1 VNQART
7 LSKACFRQH
16 THLRQFIRAFSA
28 CEYISKKEIMVHV
41 ENFEKFSEYT
51 TEILDQLKTNQVI
64 ERIWRKDF
72 TVWSTSPTEITN
84 RLGWLDVVKQMRAEL
99 PELLAFAEKVQE
111 MGTTDVVV
119 MGMGGSSLTPEVFRT
134 AMSKR
139 FGWPRLHV
147 LDSTVP
153 AWVLDV
159 EQQIDLAHTVFLYAS
174 KSGSTVEVD
183 AFFRYFHGKLTQ
195 MVGAEAAGKHFIAI
209 TDPCTALQAMAK
221 EYGFLH
227 TQLND
232 PNIGGRYSGLSYFGL
247 LPAALAGLP
256 VPEILASAY
265 EMFLRCEWDIPSYN
279 HSGAIL
285 AARIFACQQVGRDKI
300 SFITSPRLENFG
312 LWAEQLI
319 AESVGKEG
327 VGVLPIA
334 TEPLVAPNKYSD
346 DRIFVYLRLAHGR
359 NSATDQIATQLRGL
373 GHPIIRIELE
383 DSTELGG
390 ELYRWMFITAI
401 LGHLMNVQP
410 FDQPNVQSAK
420 LLTKQILQQVQTSG
434 KQPEIASVGDLRAQL
449 RNARH
454 GDYVAI
460 LAFIEGGGR
469 IENALVALRH
479 NLTDRFGLPTT
490 AGFGPRYLHSTG
502 QLHKGGPDNGIY
514 VLLVNEPEQDIPVP
528 GKPYSFRTLAHAQA
542 LGDYQA
548 LQQAG
553 RRVVRINLGEHQTAS
568 SIRKIIRTLA

>member
-1 VNQART
+1 
-7 LSKACFRQH
+7 
-16 THLRQFIRAFSA
+16 
-28 CEYISKKEIMVHV
+28 MVHV

-84 RLGWLDVVKQMRAEL
+84 RLGWLEIVKQMRAEL

-159 EQQIDLAHTVFLYAS
+159 GQQIDLAHTIFLYAS

-195 MVGAEAAGKHFIAI
+195 LVGAEAAGRHFVAI
-209 TDPCTALQAMAK
+209 TDPGTELEVMAK

-265 EMFLRCEWDIPSYN
+265 EMFLHCEWDIPSYN

-285 AARIFACQQVGRDKI
+285 AARIFACQQIGRDKI
-300 SFITSPRLENFG
+300 TFITSPRLENFG

-346 DRIFVYLRLAHGR
+346 DRVFVYLRLTHGR

-373 GHPIIRIELE
+373 GHPIVRIDLE
-383 DSTELGG
+383 DSTDLGG
-390 ELYRWMFITAI
+390 ELYRWMFTTAI

-420 LLTKQILQQVQTSG
+420 TLTKQVLQQVQASG
-434 KQPEIASVGDLRAQL
+434 RQPDIASVGDLRSQL
-449 RNARH
+449 RNAHH

-460 LAFIEGGGR
+460 LAFVEGGSR
-469 IENALVALRH
+469 VENALVALRH

-490 AGFGPRYLHSTG
+490 MGFGPRYLHSTG

-528 GKPYSFRTLAHAQA
+528 GRPYTFRTLAHAQA